1 MANGFKTSFVGKPTS
16 FSQLGGAAGQ
26 RIGSSIEKVFNAAAV
41 QKQNKLKQAEAK
53 YGFDKADLEI
63 IPSGIEPRFR
73 SGLQSYLNDYVSL
86 AANSKQNP
94 TSENI
99 NAYKLARQKYLEFKD
114 VATTQSNFNRNTAV
128 QIQKGQVK
136 DMIGSVSE
144 NMNLYN
150 KYRNGEGITQ
160 YYKDGTLYVVE
171 DNVEKPWN
179 QSTAFSASSVFV
191 PPIEAKEAKYSVD
204 KTQLDLV
211 SKVLNPRKGALQVRD
226 SQGFATGQIDK
237 IEAAKIGVEFLN
249 TRAETDAEQNT
260 AISINAYNQNQKS
273 GAGVTEEDITKA
285 AVIYDAGMDNKTY
298 EKEGRNINVATIIG
312 LDDEGKALFST
323 TFDDI
328 KENFDSDEAIRI
340 MRWRDAKAAY
350 YEASLNTSIGQ
361 IGVVDESGQKLRYNI
376 QQQKADAKA
385 KIAAGKEQS
394 KQIDDLAKKY
404 KNAPGLIR
412 IEGGYEAPSNQKV
425 VTSSGEE
432 STVVGVDF
440 NKEGN
445 VFQYK
450 IQKEIPVIE
459 DGEVVTEM
467 KASPSGAVLY
477 VPVTETKLE
486 IIDFNNPEF
495 SLIDNVM
502 RNEEA
507 DIISLGEQKVLV
519 ADNMSDYSLK
529 NVGIPTKVLIG
540 GAEES
545 EAEESKAAAPKKIMS
560 AKDLSD
566 FFSKTSKAK
575 EGKTSDVKED
585 KTIKPSGGVSKEFTD
600 WLFDAPINELE
611 NYKSLSES
619 DKDRFKKALVSGQT
633 VYVDNNPGSKTQ
645 GQLII
650 K

>member
-41 QKQNKLKQAEAK
+41 QKQNKLKEAEAK
-53 YGFDKADLEI
+53 YGFDKAEMEI
-63 IPSGIEPRFR
+63 IPSGIEPRFKG
-73 SGLQSYLNDYVSL
+73 GLQNYLNDYVSL
-86 AANSKQNP
+86 AASSKQNP

-99 NAYKLARQKYLEFKD
+99 NAYKLARQNYLEFKD

-128 QIQKGQVK
+128 QIQKGQIK

-150 KYRNGEGITQ
+150 KYRNGEGVSQ

-191 PPIEAKEAKYSVD
+191 PSIEAKEAKYSVD

-211 SKVLNPRKGALQVRD
+211 SKVLTPRKGALQIRD

-237 IEAAKIGVEFLN
+237 IEAAKIGVEYLN

-273 GAGVTEEDITKA
+273 GAGVTEEDIVKS
-285 AVIYDAGMDNKTY
+285 AVIYDPSMDNKTF
-298 EKEGRNINVATIIG
+298 ERQDSPGGKIINVNVATIIG
-312 LDDEGKALFST
+312 LDDEGKAVFST
-323 TFDDI
+323 TNSDI
-328 KENFDSDEAIRI
+328 VREFGGTDTFEAARI
-340 MRWRDAKAAY
+340 LRWRDAKAAY
-350 YEASLNTSIGQ
+350 YEGSLNTSIDQ

-376 QQQKADAKA
+376 SQQKADAKA
-385 KIAAGKEQS
+385 KIAAGKEQN
-394 KQIDDLAKKY
+394 KLIKDLTEKY
-404 KNAPGLIR
+404 KGAPGLIQ
-412 IEGGYEAPSNQKV
+412 IDGGYEAPSNQKV

-440 NKEGN
+440 NKQGN

-450 IQKEIPVIE
+450 IQKEIPVRGE
-459 DGEVVTEM
+459 DGEVLTEM
-467 KASPSGAVLY
+467 KVSPSGPVLE
-477 VPVTETKLE
+477 VPVTETQLE
-486 IIDFNNPEF
+486 LIDFNNPEF
-495 SLIDNVM
+495 SLIDNFM

-507 DIISLGEQKVLV
+507 DLISLGEQKVLV
-519 ADNMSDYSLK
+519 ADNMSDYALK

-545 EAEESKAAAPKKIMS
+545 KEAAPKKILS

-575 EGKTSDVKED
+575 EGKT
-585 KTIKPSGGVSKEFTD
+585 IKPSGEVPKEFTD
-600 WLFDAPINELE
+600 WLEGASTDQAIFYRDAV
-611 NYKSLSES
+611 KAG
-619 DKDRFKKALVSGQT
+619 KKVSIQ
-633 VYVDNNPGSKTQ
+633 N
-645 GQLII
+645 GQLIVE
-650 K
+650 

>member
-41 QKQNKLKQAEAK
+41 QKQNKLKEAEAK

-440 NKEGN
+440 NKQGN

-450 IQKEIPVIE
+450 IQKEIPVRGE
-459 DGEVVTEM
+459 DGEVLKTLEQIPGSFDVI
-467 KASPSGAVLY
+467 P
-477 VPVTETKLE
+477 VPVTETQVE

-507 DIISLGEQKVLV
+507 DVISLGEQKVLV
-519 ADNMSDYSLK
+519 ADNMSGNSLK

-540 GAEES
+540 GVEES
-545 EAEESKAAAPKKIMS
+545 DAEESKAAAPKKIMS

-566 FFSKTSKAK
+566 FFKKASKAK
-575 EGKTSDVKED
+575 KGKTSDVKED
-585 KTIKPSGGVSKEFTD
+585 KTIKPSGEVSKEFMD
-600 WLFDAPINELE
+600 WLDGANKNQLISYRDAV
-611 NYKSLSES
+611 
-619 DKDRFKKALVSGQT
+619 KAGKTVSIQ
-633 VYVDNNPGSKTQ
+633 N

-650 K
+650 Q

>member
-41 QKQNKLKQAEAK
+41 QKQNKLKEAEAK
-53 YGFDKADLEI
+53 YGFDKAEMEI
-63 IPSGIEPRFR
+63 IPSGIEPRFKG
-73 SGLQSYLNDYVSL
+73 GLQNYLNDYVSL
-86 AANSKQNP
+86 AASSKQNP

-99 NAYKLARQKYLEFKD
+99 NAYKLARRNYLEFKD

-128 QIQKGQVK
+128 QIQKGQIK

-150 KYRNGEGITQ
+150 KYRNGEGVSQ

-211 SKVLNPRKGALQVRD
+211 SKVLTPRKGALQIRD

-237 IEAAKIGVEFLN
+237 IEAAKIGVEYLN

-273 GAGVTEEDITKA
+273 GAGVTEEDIVKS
-285 AVIYDAGMDNKTY
+285 AVIYDPSMDNKTF
-298 EKEGRNINVATIIG
+298 ERQDSPGGKIINVNVATIIG
-312 LDDEGKALFST
+312 LDDEGKAVFST
-323 TFDDI
+323 TNYDI
-328 KENFDSDEAIRI
+328 AREFGGTDTFEAARI
-340 MRWRDAKAAY
+340 LRWRDAKAAY
-350 YEASLNTSIGQ
+350 YEGSLNTSIDQ

-376 QQQKADAKA
+376 SQQKADAKA
-385 KIAAGKEQS
+385 KIAAGKEQN
-394 KQIDDLAKKY
+394 KLIKDLTEKY
-404 KNAPGLIR
+404 KGAPGLIQ
-412 IEGGYEAPSNQKV
+412 IDGGYEAPSNQKV

-440 NKEGN
+440 NKQGN

-450 IQKEIPVIE
+450 IQKEIPVRGE
-459 DGEVVTEM
+459 DGEVLTEM
-467 KASPSGAVLY
+467 KVSPSGPVLE
-477 VPVTETKLE
+477 VPVTETQLE
-486 IIDFNNPEF
+486 LIDFNNPEF
-495 SLIDNVM
+495 SLIDNFM

-507 DIISLGEQKVLV
+507 DLISLGEQKVLV
-519 ADNMSDYSLK
+519 ADNMSDYALK

-545 EAEESKAAAPKKIMS
+545 KEAAPKKILS

-575 EGKTSDVKED
+575 EGKT
-585 KTIKPSGGVSKEFTD
+585 IKPSGEVPKEFTD
-600 WLFDAPINELE
+600 WLEGASTDQAIFYRDAV
-611 NYKSLSES
+611 KAG
-619 DKDRFKKALVSGQT
+619 KKVSIQ
-633 VYVDNNPGSKTQ
+633 N
-645 GQLII
+645 GQLIVE
-650 K
+650 

>member
-41 QKQNKLKQAEAK
+41 QKQNKLKEAEAK
-53 YGFDKADLEI
+53 YGFDKAEMEI
-63 IPSGIEPRFR
+63 IPSGIEPRFKG
-73 SGLQSYLNDYVSL
+73 GLQNYLNDYVSL
-86 AANSKQNP
+86 AASSKQNP

-99 NAYKLARQKYLEFKD
+99 NAYKLARRNYLEFKD

-128 QIQKGQVK
+128 QIQKGQIK

-150 KYRNGEGITQ
+150 KYRNGEGVSQ

-179 QSTAFSASSVFV
+179 QSTAFSANSVFV
-191 PPIEAKEAKYSVD
+191 PSIEAKEAKYSVD

-211 SKVLNPRKGALQVRD
+211 SKVLTPRKGALQIRD

-237 IEAAKIGVEFLN
+237 IEAAKIGVEYLN

-273 GAGVTEEDITKA
+273 GAGVTEEDIVKS
-285 AVIYDAGMDNKTY
+285 AVIYDPSMDNKTF
-298 EKEGRNINVATIIG
+298 ERQDSPGGKIINVNVATIIG
-312 LDDEGKALFST
+312 LDDEGKAVFST
-323 TFDDI
+323 TNSDI
-328 KENFDSDEAIRI
+328 VREFGGTDTFEAARI
-340 MRWRDAKAAY
+340 LRWRDAKAAY
-350 YEASLNTSIGQ
+350 YEGSLNTSIDQ

-376 QQQKADAKA
+376 SQQKADAKA
-385 KIAAGKEQS
+385 KIAAGKEQN
-394 KQIDDLAKKY
+394 KLIKDLTEKY
-404 KNAPGLIR
+404 KGAPGLIQ
-412 IEGGYEAPSNQKV
+412 IDGGYEAPSNQKV

-440 NKEGN
+440 NKQGN

-450 IQKEIPVIE
+450 IQKEIPVRGE
-459 DGEVVTEM
+459 DGEVLTEM
-467 KASPSGAVLY
+467 KVSPSGPVLE
-477 VPVTETKLE
+477 VPVTETQLE
-486 IIDFNNPEF
+486 LIDFNNPEF
-495 SLIDNVM
+495 SLIDNFM

-507 DIISLGEQKVLV
+507 DLISLGEQKVLV
-519 ADNMSDYSLK
+519 ADNMSDYALK

-545 EAEESKAAAPKKIMS
+545 KEAAPKKILS

-575 EGKTSDVKED
+575 EGKT
-585 KTIKPSGGVSKEFTD
+585 IKPSGEVPKEFTD
-600 WLFDAPINELE
+600 WLEGASTDQAIFYRDAV
-611 NYKSLSES
+611 KAG
-619 DKDRFKKALVSGQT
+619 KKVSIQ
-633 VYVDNNPGSKTQ
+633 N
-645 GQLII
+645 GQLIVE
-650 K
+650 

>member
-41 QKQNKLKQAEAK
+41 QKQNKLKEAEAK

-63 IPSGIEPRFR
+63 IPSGIEPRFKG
-73 SGLQSYLNDYVSL
+73 GLQNYLNDYVSL
-86 AANSKQNP
+86 AASSKQNP

-99 NAYKLARQKYLEFKD
+99 NAYKLARQNYLEFKD

-150 KYRNGEGITQ
+150 RYRNGEGVSQ

-171 DNVEKPWN
+171 GGVEKPWN
-179 QSTAFSASSVFV
+179 QSTAFSANSVFV
-191 PPIEAKEAKYSVD
+191 PSIEAKEAKYSVD

-211 SKVLNPRKGALQVRD
+211 SKVLTPRKGALQIRD

-285 AVIYDAGMDNKTY
+285 AVVYDAGMDNKTF
-298 EKEGRNINVATIIG
+298 ERQDSPGGKIINVNVATIIG
-312 LDDEGKALFST
+312 LDDEGKAVFST
-323 TFDDI
+323 TNYDI
-328 KENFDSDEAIRI
+328 AREFGGTDTFEAARI
-340 MRWRDAKAAY
+340 LRWRDAKAAY
-350 YEASLNTSIGQ
+350 YEGSLNTSIDQ

-376 QQQKADAKA
+376 SQQKADAKA
-385 KIAAGKEQS
+385 KITASKEQNELI
-394 KQIDDLAKKY
+394 KDLTEKY
-404 KNAPGLIR
+404 KGAPGLIQ
-412 IEGGYEAPSNQKV
+412 IDGGYEAPSNQKV
-425 VTSSGEE
+425 ITSSGEE
-432 STVVGVDF
+432 STVIGVDF
-440 NKEGN
+440 NKQGN

-450 IQKEIPVIE
+450 IQTEVPEVDELGKPKIVF
-459 DGEVVTEM
+459 DGKLNMEVQLTTTEQSVV
-467 KASPSGAVLY
+467 KF
-477 VPVTETKLE
+477 
-486 IIDFNNPEF
+486 DDPEF
-495 SLIDNVM
+495 SLIDNFM

-519 ADNMSDYSLK
+519 ADNMSDYALK

-545 EAEESKAAAPKKIMS
+545 ETEESKAAAPKKILS

-566 FFSKTSKAK
+566 FFTKTNKIK
-575 EGKTSDVKED
+575 KP
-585 KTIKPSGGVSKEFTD
+585 KTIKPSGEVSKEFMD
-600 WLFDAPINELE
+600 WLDGANQDQLISYRDAV
-611 NYKSLSES
+611 
-619 DKDRFKKALVSGQT
+619 KAGKTVSIQ
-633 VYVDNNPGSKTQ
+633 N

-650 K
+650 Q